1 MQHIARC
8 IEHTLLS
15 PTLSDKDIDQ
25 LVLEAKTYGFCGVCV
40 PPFWVK
46 RAQREIDSAA
56 IQLVTVVGFPL
67 GYQMTETKLEE
78 ARLALRDGAA
88 EIDMVM
94 NISAF
99 KMNHPWFKIELAKMA
114 RLVHDQEAILK
125 VIIETAYL
133 TDEEIVKAATIAK
146 DAGADFVKTSTGFAN
161 AGARVEHI
169 KLLRETLPSHVG
181 IKASGGIKTLEQ
193 TLALIK
199 AGADR
204 IGTSSGVAI
213 VSELSKPS

>member
-1 MQHIARC
+1 MQHIARS
-8 IEHTLLS
+8 IEHTLLL

-25 LVLEAKTYGFCGVCV
+25 LVSEAKAYGFCGVCV

-46 RAQREIDSAA
+46 RAQREIGSAD

-78 ARLALRDGAA
+78 ARLALRDGAT

-99 KMNHPWFKIELAKMA
+99 KMNHPWFKIDLAKVTKLA
-114 RLVHDQEAILK
+114 HEQEAILK

-133 TDEEIVKAATIAK
+133 TDEQIVKAATIAK
-146 DAGADFVKTSTGFAN
+146 DAGADYVKTSTGFAG
-161 AGARVEHI
+161 AGAKVEHI
-169 KLLRETLPSHVG
+169 KLLREILPSHVG
-181 IKASGGIKTLEQ
+181 IKASGGIKTLAQ
-193 TLALIK
+193 TLELIN

-213 VSELSKPS
+213 ISELSNPS